1 MRPIILDR
9 QFELAVPRERLWPVL
24 GDTDRLNRAQG
35 LPPVTYH
42 VLPRAQGGIDIEGEA
57 RVGIIRLRW
66 LEHPFEW
73 IEGRK
78 HWVVREYRRGP
89 LREMRGGITLED
101 TEAGTRVQVRAELYP
116 RGVLGWLVAR
126 VAAPRLGRDFEA
138 LCRAAARQ
146 IKAEQP
152 VTLPGEA
159 PADGDQIRARAIRVL
174 ARQALLAADDPLVLR
189 LIEFLAAAPDRE
201 VTRIRPLA
209 LARAW
214 NAPGMDVLRTC
225 LRATRA
231 GLLELTWDVICPG
244 CRGAKERA
252 TTLTALKTEGHC
264 DTCQIRFDV
273 NFDQAVEVS
282 FRAHPQ
288 VRKAEDIRFC
298 AFGPSNTPHVLA
310 QIMLDAGAR
319 TEETLT
325 LPEGRY
331 RLRSPEVPAA
341 TWVDAVEEGGA
352 AAALFRLGAEGTAT
366 DSPLLARGVVTVTA
380 ENSTAAPGRLLL
392 ERADWAQDV
401 ATAAMVTTVQ
411 EFRDLFATEALSPET
426 QLTIGSLT
434 FLFTDLKGSTAM
446 YTEMGDARAYAL
458 VRDHFGFLTDSVRRH
473 EGAIVKTIGDAI
485 MAVFQD
491 PLHAVRCALD
501 VQKRVPE
508 FAPGVVIKM
517 GLHTG
522 ACLAARLNDML
533 DYFGTTV
540 NLSARVQH
548 LSEGG
553 DIVLTEAIARDVA
566 VAALIEQEA
575 PSIEEFTCELK
586 GLDGRFRVCRLR
598 LTKSRGS
605 ASEGA

>member
-1 MRPIILDR
+1 
-9 QFELAVPRERLWPVL
+9 
-24 GDTDRLNRAQG
+24 
-35 LPPVTYH
+35 
-42 VLPRAQGGIDIEGEA
+42 
-57 RVGIIRLRW
+57 VGPKLI
-66 LEHPFEW
+66 
-73 IEGRK
+73 
-78 HWVVREYRRGP
+78 
-89 LREMRGGITLED
+89 
-101 TEAGTRVQVRAELYP
+101 
-116 RGVLGWLVAR
+116 
-126 VAAPRLGRDFEA
+126 RDFQA
-138 LCRAAARQ
+138 VCRAAERQ

-159 PADGDQIRARAIRVL
+159 PPDGDEIRSRSMRVL
-174 ARQALLAADDPLVLR
+174 ARQALLAADDPLALR
-189 LIEFLAAAPDRE
+189 LIEFLATAADRE

-209 LARAW
+209 LARLW
-214 NAPGMDVLRTC
+214 NSTGMDALRMC

-252 TTLTALKTEGHC
+252 TTLAELKTEGHC
-264 DTCQIRFDV
+264 DTCQIRFDL

-282 FRAHPQ
+282 FRVHPQ
-288 VRKAEDIRFC
+288 VRKADDIRFC

-310 QIMLDAGAR
+310 QIMLQAGAR
-319 TEETLT
+319 AQETLT

-331 RLRSPEVPAA
+331 RLRSPETAAA

-352 AAALFRLGAEGTAT
+352 EAAVFRVSAEGTAT
-366 DSPLLARGVVTVTA
+366 DAPLLARGAVAITA
-380 ENSTAAPGRLLL
+380 ENTTAAPARLLL
-392 ERADWAQDV
+392 ERAEWAQDV

-458 VRDHFGFLTDSVRRH
+458 VRDHFGFLTEAVRKH
-473 EGAIVKTIGDAI
+473 EGAVVKTIGDAI

-491 PLHAVRCALD
+491 PLHAMGCALD
-501 VQKRVPE
+501 VQKSAPE

-540 NLSARVQH
+540 NLCARVQH

-553 DIVLTEAIARDVA
+553 DIMLTESIARDVA

-575 PSIEEFTCELK
+575 TSIEEFTCELK
-586 GLDGRFRVCRLR
+586 GLDGKFRVCRLR
-598 LTKSRGS
+598 LTKAKHS
-605 ASEGA
+605 ASEGG